1 MNVLCRDCGERA
13 FAKEAASC
21 PRCHS
26 VRIVRHAELH
36 TLSLAHIDCD
46 AFYAAIEKRDNEE
59 LREVPLIVGARHR
72 GVVAACCYLARAHGV
87 HSAMPMFKA
96 LKACPDAKVV
106 RPDMKK
112 YKAVSEELRTMM
124 LALTPLVE
132 PLSIDEAY
140 LDLSGTA
147 DLHGASP
154 ARVLAHLAKRV
165 EATLGITVTIGLSY
179 NKFLAKIASDLDKPR
194 GFSVIGRAEAR
205 EFLADKPV
213 GLLWGVGRALQR
225 RMAHDGIR
233 KIGELARLQEPAL
246 VARYGK
252 IGSSLYSFARG
263 RDERTVNPERETKSL
278 STEITLDHDISDA
291 EQLRTT
297 LWKLCETLS
306 ARMKKAGLMGQGVT
320 LKLKTRDF
328 QLLTRSRKLEAST
341 HSAQT
346 LFNTGRVLLDKEAD
360 GRAFRLIGIGAHSLV
375 EADSLHQGD
384 LFEEDADEGTGESP
398 VEGVLDEIQEK
409 FGPKSVV
416 RGRGFGIDLQPRGP
430 GKTG

>member
-13 FAKEAASC
+13 FAKEDASC

-36 TLSLAHIDCD
+36 SLSLAHIDCD
-46 AFYAAIEKRDNEE
+46 AFYAAIEKRDHEE

-154 ARVLAHLAKRV
+154 ARILARLAKQV

-225 RMAHDGIR
+225 RLAHDGIR
-233 KIGELARLQEPAL
+233 TIGELVRLKEHAL

-263 RDERTVNPERETKSL
+263 RDDRTVNPERETKSL
-278 STEITLDHDISDA
+278 STEITLDHDISDPEA
-291 EQLRTT
+291 LRTT

-328 QLLTRSRKLEAST
+328 RCSRVQGNWRLHPFRT
-341 HSAQT
+341 D
-346 LFNTGRVLLDKEAD
+346 LFNTGGYCSTRKPTGGHFAW
-360 GRAFRLIGIGAHSLV
+360 IGIGAHSLV
-375 EADSLHQGD
+375 EADTLHQGD
-384 LFEEDADEGTGESP
+384 LFEEDTDEGIGEPP

-430 GKTG
+430 GKTE